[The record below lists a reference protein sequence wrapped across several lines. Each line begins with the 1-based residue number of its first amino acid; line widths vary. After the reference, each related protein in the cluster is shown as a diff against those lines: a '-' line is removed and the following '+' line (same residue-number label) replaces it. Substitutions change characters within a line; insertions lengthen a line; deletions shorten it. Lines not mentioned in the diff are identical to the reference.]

1 MTVKELKKGDY
12 FTKKNIEYPKDNQV
26 WVRGEYDRTEKK
38 YLCYNFADVN
48 RWTYL
53 KGTATIYTEFT
64 F

>member
-1 MTVKELKKGDY
+1 MTVKELKKGEY
-12 FTKKNIEYPKDNQV
+12 FTKKNIECPKDNQV
-26 WVRGEYDRTEKK
+26 WIRDEYDRTEKK
-38 YLCYNFADVN
+38 YLCYNFSDVN

>member
-26 WVRGEYDRTEKK
+26 WIRDEYDRTEKK
-38 YLCYNFADVN
+38 YLCYNFSDVN
-48 RWTYL
+48 RWAYL
-53 KGTATIYTEFT
+53 KGTAEVYTEFT